1 MLGAAV
7 IEVIAIDRGDD
18 HLGKAERRHGF
29 ADALGFVRVEQIG
42 PAGCDITESAGP
54 RADPPQDHDGCMPL
68 LPALADV
75 RAGCLFAYGVER
87 KLAHE
92 PPRGLVFRRSR
103 RFDAQPVGLARDRV
117 VGIAGLF
124 GMPGWHGS
132 SVLSVMPELDPGI
145 YGHWLRTLPW
155 MRRCPGIESVGCRPT
170 GRARP

>member
-18 HLGKAERRHGF
+18 HVGKAERRHGF

-92 PPRGLVFRRSR
+92 PPRGLVFRRNR

-124 GMPGWHGS
+124 GMAQSRSPTI
-132 SVLSVMPELDPGI
+132 MPELSLGI
-145 YGHWLRTLPW
+145 QAMRGSSLP
-155 MRRCPGIESVGCRPT
+155 RIRGCPRVKSMS
-170 GRARP
+170 